1 MNSSDE
7 SKVERMVQLRAEMID
22 LLLDVSNS
30 ADTLNLRRAHALKHF
45 EKVDAVVFGVFCLVS
60 VALLIAPWF
69 GPIAKWYAVLF
80 WLCALTGTVVS
91 MFFRRS
97 IDALT
102 W

>member
-1 MNSSDE
+1 LNGSHE
-7 SKVERMVQLRAEMID
+7 AELERAVRLRAEMVD

-30 ADTLNLRRAHALKHF
+30 ADTLNLRRAHAYKIF
-45 EKVDAVVFGVFCLVS
+45 ERVDAVVFGVFWLVS

-69 GPIAKWYAVLF
+69 GSTVKWYAVLL
-80 WLCALTGTVVS
+80 WLCALTGTVVA

-97 IDALT
+97 IDAIK